1 MAVTKLVLV
10 RHGESQWNKENRFT
24 GWYDVDLSEKGV
36 SEAKAAGKLLKEEGY
51 SFDFAYT
58 SVLKRAIHT
67 LWNVLDELDQAWLP
81 VEKSTETER
90 TSLRCVAGSEQSGN
104 C

>member
-10 RHGESQWNKENRFT
+10 RHGESQWNNENRFT

-36 SEAKAAGKLLKEEGY
+36 GEAKAAGKLLKEEGY

-67 LWNVLDELDQAWLP
+67 LWNVWTNWIRRLP
-81 VEKSTETER
+81 VEITETER
-90 TSLRCVAGSEQSGN
+90 ASLRRATGSEQSRN
-104 C
+104 R

>member
-1 MAVTKLVLV
+1 M
-10 RHGESQWNKENRFT
+10 
-24 GWYDVDLSEKGV
+24 DLSEKGV

-67 LWNVLDELDQAWLP
+67 LWNVLDE
-81 VEKSTETER
+81 T
-90 TSLRCVAGSEQSGN
+90 GSGMAAR
-104 C
+104 

>member
-1 MAVTKLVLV
+1 MAKVSGTKKTVSPV
-10 RHGESQWNKENRFT
+10 GT
-24 GWYDVDLSEKGV
+24 DVDLSEKGV

-81 VEKSTETER
+81 VEKSSKLNER
-90 TSLRCVAGSEQSGN
+90 HYGALWCLKQSGN
-104 C
+104 R